1 MKHSGRCY
9 CGDIQFEFKEPIHS
23 QILCHCRECR
33 YLSGGE
39 PNASIVISENTFTIT
54 RGKPKSFARSDLNE
68 PRIRY
73 FCGNCGT
80 HICVKSPPRPGMLVL
95 KIGTLDD
102 HSWFRPQSA
111 IYCVDRQPFH
121 QIPKGLPSFEKTPP
135 AKQAITRY
143 QATNTARYK
152 GPNNLILN

>member
-1 MKHSGRCY
+1 MTYTGRCY
-9 CGDIQFEFKEPIHS
+9 CGDLKFQFDDPIHS
-23 QILCHCRECR
+23 QLLCHCRECR

-39 PNASIVISENTFTIT
+39 PNASIVISEDMFRFTK
-54 RGKPKSFARSDLNE
+54 GAPKIFARSDLDK

-102 HSWFRPQSA
+102 HSWFDPQSA
-111 IYCVDRQPFH
+111 IFCMDQQPFH
-121 QIPKGLPSFEKTPP
+121 VIPEGVPSFEKTPP
-135 AKQAITRY
+135 LK
-143 QATNTARYK
+143 
-152 GPNNLILN
+152 